1 MDAEE
6 LVCERDGVAT
16 RLRCAECAAGICPA
30 CLVRTPVGHKCPS
43 CAGERAGARR
53 RSPLPLLVAG
63 VAVAALLVGV
73 LLTRPSTDSTA
84 PDPVALQTDD
94 AEVTQTRQAM
104 IGEEAR
110 DGQLTFVVEEFTC
123 QPERIAGW
131 AVSRSPGGKLCL
143 LRMNVRNIS
152 GSPAVL
158 LGRFQYLVDGQSRTY
173 GPDEGLSRG
182 LPENANRSLDEL
194 NVNPDVTVPVGLLF
208 DIPSTVD
215 PVEAQFKGT
224 GRSRFGINVRLE
236 RRAA

>member
-1 MDAEE
+1 MGTDE
-6 LVCERDGVAT
+6 LVCERDGAAT
-16 RLRCAECAAGICPA
+16 RLRCAECSSGICPA

-53 RSPLPLLVAG
+53 RSPVPLLVAG
-63 VAVAALLVGV
+63 VAVVALLVGV
-73 LLTRPSTDSTA
+73 LLTRPSTDTTA
-84 PDPVALQTDD
+84 PDPVALQTDE
-94 AEVTQTRQAM
+94 AEVAQTRQAM

-110 DGQLTFVVEEFTC
+110 DGQLTFVVEDFTC
-123 QPERIAGW
+123 QRERIPGGPL
-131 AVSRSPGGKLCL
+131 SRSPEGKLCL
-143 LRMNVRNIS
+143 LRVNVRNVS
-152 GSPAVL
+152 GSPALL

-173 GPDEGLSRG
+173 GADGDLSRG